1 MKKLFI
7 SLLALAATVN
17 AMAISYAGK
26 ATITLTSANNESC
39 SIIVAESDELADGLN
54 NGYYAVINMEN
65 REVALYAIYG
75 GSNYQQFATK
85 SLEDIALGVKTSAAT
100 DYTLTVSN
108 VSGSKT
114 LKLKIGDE
122 VIELTDGLSKAL
134 TLTPNQDAL
143 AFGTLEPSAL
153 PAVPGI
159 CFNYE
164 KLQITGYAGAQLEVL
179 NYADKASVFT
189 ETVAGDNVEIDLEAK
204 GLAADTQYF
213 VKLTPAGATAAL
225 EYVIKFKPAVTV
237 VP

>member
-26 ATITLTSANNESC
+26 ATITLTSANNESS
-39 SIIVAESDELADGLN
+39 SIIVAESDELVDGLN

-65 REVALYAIYG
+65 REVALFAIYE

-108 VSGSKT
+108 VSGTKT
-114 LKLKIGDE
+114 LKLKIGSE

-134 TLTPNQDAL
+134 TLTPNQAAL
-143 AFGTLEPSAL
+143 AFGTLEPSA
-153 PAVPGI
+153 PAGPSI
-159 CFNYE
+159 CFNYNH
-164 KLQITGYAGAQLEVL
+164 LIVTGYAGSTLKVE
-179 NYADKASVFT
+179 KAG
-189 ETVAGDNVEIDLEAK
+189 VAVVAEQTLASDNEDFDLSAENGRLVVTLDGVEYQIDAN
-204 GLAADTQYF
+204 
-213 VKLTPAGATAAL
+213 
-225 EYVIKFKPAVTV
+225 PAVTDL
-237 VP
+237 

>member
-17 AMAISYAGK
+17 AMAITYAGK

-159 CFNYE
+159 CFNYNH
-164 KLQITGYAGAQLEVL
+164 LIVTGYAGSTLKVE
-179 NYADKASVFT
+179 KAG
-189 ETVAGDNVEIDLEAK
+189 VAVVAEQTLASDNEDFDLSAESGRLVVTLDGVEYQIDAN
-204 GLAADTQYF
+204 
-213 VKLTPAGATAAL
+213 
-225 EYVIKFKPAVTV
+225 PAVTDL
-237 VP
+237 

>member
-39 SIIVAESDELADGLN
+39 SIIVAESDELSDGLN

-65 REVALYAIYG
+65 REVALYTIYG

-143 AFGTLEPSAL
+143 AFGTLEPSA

-159 CFNYE
+159 CNNYD

-189 ETVAGDNVEIDLEAK
+189 ETVAGDNVEIDLETK
-204 GLAADTQYF
+204 GLTANTQYF

-225 EYVIKFKPAVTV
+225 EYVIKFKPAVTTL
-237 VP
+237 

>member
-114 LKLKIGDE
+114 LKLKIGSE

-134 TLTPNQDAL
+134 TLTPNQAAL
-143 AFGTLEPSAL
+143 AFGTLEPSA
-153 PAVPGI
+153 PAAPSI
-159 CFNYE
+159 CFNYNH
-164 KLQITGYAGAQLEVL
+164 LIVTGYAGSTLKVE
-179 NYADKASVFT
+179 KAG
-189 ETVAGDNVEIDLEAK
+189 VAVVAEQTLASDNEDFDLSAESGRLVVTLDGVEYQIDAN
-204 GLAADTQYF
+204 
-213 VKLTPAGATAAL
+213 
-225 EYVIKFKPAVTV
+225 PAVTTL
-237 VP
+237 

>member
-17 AMAISYAGK
+17 AMAITYAGK

-122 VIELTDGLSKAL
+122 VIELTEGLSKAL
-134 TLTPNQDAL
+134 TLTPNQAAL
-143 AFGTLEPSAL
+143 AFGTLEPSA
-153 PAVPGI
+153 PAVQGI
-159 CFNYE
+159 CFNYNI
-164 KLQITGYAGAQLEVL
+164 LTLTMYAGATVDVYPYGNTAAAVSATVTDDAPFDVDLNTQASGKYEV
-179 NYADKASVFT
+179 V
-189 ETVAGDNVEIDLEAK
+189 VAV
-204 GLAADTQYF
+204 
-213 VKLTPAGATAAL
+213 PGATVP
-225 EYVIKFKPAVTV
+225 EKYIIDVKPAVTA

>member
-153 PAVPGI
+153 PAVPSI
-159 CFNYE
+159 CFNYNH
-164 KLQITGYAGAQLEVL
+164 LIVTGYAGSTLKVE
-179 NYADKASVFT
+179 KAG
-189 ETVAGDNVEIDLEAK
+189 VAVVAEQTLASDNEDFDLSAESGRLVVTLDGVEYQIDAN
-204 GLAADTQYF
+204 
-213 VKLTPAGATAAL
+213 
-225 EYVIKFKPAVTV
+225 PAVTTL
-237 VP
+237 

>member
-17 AMAISYAGK
+17 AMAITYAGK

-159 CFNYE
+159 CFNYNH
-164 KLQITGYAGAQLEVL
+164 LIVTGYAGSTLKVE
-179 NYADKASVFT
+179 KAG
-189 ETVAGDNVEIDLEAK
+189 VAVVAEQTLASDNEDFDLSAESGRLVVTLDGVEYQIDAN
-204 GLAADTQYF
+204 
-213 VKLTPAGATAAL
+213 
-225 EYVIKFKPAVTV
+225 PAVTDLYY
-237 VP
+237 

>member
-1 MKKLFI
+1 
-7 SLLALAATVN
+7 
-17 AMAISYAGK
+17 
-26 ATITLTSANNESC
+26 
-39 SIIVAESDELADGLN
+39 
-54 NGYYAVINMEN
+54 MEN

-100 DYTLTVSN
+100 DYTLSVSE

-122 VIELTDGLSKAL
+122 TIDLTEGLSKAL

-143 AFGTLEPSAL
+143 AFGTLEPSA
-153 PAVPGI
+153 PSEPGI

-164 KLQITGYAGAQLEVL
+164 KLQITGYDGAQVELL
-179 NYADKASVFT
+179 NYADKSSVFV
-189 ETVAGDNVEIDLEAK
+189 ESVSGDNVEIDLQTK
-204 GLAADTQYF
+204 GLTANTQYF
-213 VKLTPAGATAAL
+213 VKLSPAAGEAK